1 MKHSWDLFVNIH
13 QITHNLN
20 HFGWHFIEAFFYLE
34 TTFPLILALV
44 DLIRS
49 LGFYFEFAYMHAY
62 LVWKKK
68 IKINLEKESKA
79 YILPIVWIFSIMVK
93 LKYLVKSCM
102 KFFVKSTLIW
112 TVRSNSMNTCRFVK
126 SQHLF
131 SSYLFKHKHTQTDTR
146 FQILRHS
153 IYPIDFDCFASMI
166 NAVFI
171 RNLYFFR

>member
-1 MKHSWDLFVNIH
+1 MAFHWSFFLSWNYVSVDPGSCRLNPVVRFLFWICLH
-13 QITHNLN
+13 ACL
-20 HFGWHFIEAFFYLE
+20 
-34 TTFPLILALV
+34 
-44 DLIRS
+44 
-49 LGFYFEFAYMHAY
+49 LGLKEEEN
-62 LVWKKK
+62 
-68 IKINLEKESKA
+68 KINLEKESKA

-93 LKYLVKSCM
+93 PKYLVKSCM

-166 NAVFI
+166 NAVII